1 MAENRNTFG
10 KNEKLCSDKII
21 SDLFARGESFVKYP
35 LRVVYLTDAPVSD
48 GGCRILVS
56 VSKRKFK
63 RAVKRNRVKRLI
75 REAYRL
81 NKQILAEA
89 VGDDVAK
96 VVIAFMHIND
106 GLPTFAQIEKAMVK
120 SLAQISDNILNSK
133 CL

>member
-1 MAENRNTFG
+1 M
-10 KNEKLCSDKII
+10 
-21 SDLFARGESFVKYP
+21 
-35 LRVVYLTDAPVSD
+35 
-48 GGCRILVS
+48 VS

-96 VVIAFMHIND
+96 VVIAFMHING